1 MVPALFLCLSLTA
14 ALAGIPGPQK
24 ADHQDDSAGKENERQ
39 QVNDKNQKFH
49 RCNTSF
55 PLDCG
60 LPAVPGSPPSDAG
73 GKQKRCAGKPAQH
86 KNMFHHTKNDSMNKY
101 GKGTLANQGEMS
113 YNIPCGYGLGAVV

>member
-1 MVPALFLCLSLTA
+1 MTRIRNSTAVTPPFLWIL
-14 ALAGIPGPQK
+14 
-24 ADHQDDSAGKENERQ
+24 DSRPSRGA
-39 QVNDKNQKFH
+39 
-49 RCNTSF
+49 
-55 PLDCG
+55 
-60 LPAVPGSPPSDAG
+60 SPPDTG